1 MLHDLNATLVIAV
14 IIVPTW
20 WLFHGSSW
28 CFTSLRFKDPGSDT
42 TCSDAEGQDSKT
54 WKCLSWRERLLQTA
68 TCPTLVVRHALPSCM
83 RCQRSRTPTDF
94 EQNSDGESGGGEQWG
109 SDLIDSAAVHLEI
122 KLLHASCGKAW
133 HNVVWGTIGA
143 TLGRYEVFVAEGA
156 PMPSIAQRDKYVS
169 GVPRWECHGR
179 VGIPQ
184 SISVMNSCQGCRPVP
199 GGMRLTLRRA
209 EDRKHFVQINCVAT
223 VVVRIMTS

>member
-54 WKCLSWRERLLQTA
+54 WKCLSWRERVLQTA
-68 TCPTLVVRHALPSCM
+68 TCPTLVVRHALPSWM

-133 HNVVWGTIGA
+133 HNVVWGT
-143 TLGRYEVFVAEGA
+143 TL
-156 PMPSIAQRDKYVS
+156 
-169 GVPRWECHGR
+169 
-179 VGIPQ
+179 
-184 SISVMNSCQGCRPVP
+184 ISPVD
-199 GGMRLTLRRA
+199 LTNRSKAASLMSRELWKNLKR
-209 EDRKHFVQINCVAT
+209 
-223 VVVRIMTS
+223 SYS

>member
-1 MLHDLNATLVIAV
+1 MIWMLLWWLQWLSFQRGGCFMDLHGASRRSDSRTLVQILHVQMQKGRILRPENVWA
-14 IIVPTW
+14 
-20 WLFHGSSW
+20 GGNA
-28 CFTSLRFKDPGSDT
+28 CFKPQPVR
-42 TCSDAEGQDSKT
+42 
-54 WKCLSWRERLLQTA
+54 
-68 TCPTLVVRHALPSCM
+68 LVVRHALPSWM

-122 KLLHASCGKAW
+122 KVLHASCGKAW

-184 SISVMNSCQGCRPVP
+184 TTAINQRDEQLPRLSSCTWWDAFNIAAGRGSQALHSDKLCDNSCC
-199 GGMRLTLRRA
+199 
-209 EDRKHFVQINCVAT
+209 
-223 VVVRIMTS
+223 